1 MRNDPNVNFSRAS
14 GLSFLLTSLLGNNC
28 LRGGRICIGPQL
40 LRWRVPVVESET
52 KSAGY
57 AQAPH
62 EFSGVG
68 PQEDHDYG
76 RELLHVGPQHVSLL
90 GVANSSAS
98 DLSTP
103 SPQMNSSANYHRPAI
118 SPAHQLPAPS
128 DHARLHQRL
137 LDANEHARPYHELS
151 WQEPRQDFA
160 VGTPQSAQSINQA
173 RLSTLQT
180 SPEPSYPTPQ
190 AIARLA
196 LSSLTP
202 RSWQRSQKGE
212 MLAGRPYFPF
222 DRELVLE
229 RERCDKTC
237 WRFNNSTNPSNGV
250 SPQER
255 ARLFRDIFET
265 HKHVFSSTE
274 ASSVL
279 PLSRVGDNVVI
290 KCPFTCDY
298 GYNITIGQDVE
309 IGSGCIILDACE
321 VKIGDRCNI
330 GPNVSI
336 YTTSPPAGF
345 ERLGSKGPSIGAKV
359 TIDPDCWIAGGVTIL
374 PGRRIGQGSTVGAG
388 SIVTRVH

>member
-76 RELLHVGPQHVSLL
+76 RELLHVGPQHGSLL

-137 LDANEHARPYHELS
+137 LDANEHARPYRELS

-190 AIARLA
+190 AMARLA

-229 RERCDKTC
+229 RERCDKAC

-309 IGSGCIILDACE
+309 IGSGCTILDGCE

-336 YTTSPPAGF
+336 YTTSPPVGF
-345 ERLGSKGPSIGAKV
+345 ERFGSKGLSIGAKV

>member
-173 RLSTLQT
+173 RLPLQT
-180 SPEPSYPTPQ
+180 SSEPSYPTPQ

-196 LSSLTP
+196 LSRLTP
-202 RSWQRSQKGE
+202 EAGSAHRKAKCLQVALISLSIESLCSSENVAIK
-212 MLAGRPYFPF
+212 LAG
-222 DRELVLE
+222 
-229 RERCDKTC
+229 
-237 WRFNNSTNPSNGV
+237 
-250 SPQER
+250 
-255 ARLFRDIFET
+255 
-265 HKHVFSSTE
+265 
-274 ASSVL
+274 
-279 PLSRVGDNVVI
+279 
-290 KCPFTCDY
+290 
-298 GYNITIGQDVE
+298 
-309 IGSGCIILDACE
+309 
-321 VKIGDRCNI
+321 
-330 GPNVSI
+330 VSI
-336 YTTSPPAGF
+336 TVQTPATAYHP
-345 ERLGSKGPSIGAKV
+345 RSVHVSSAIYLKLINMSS
-359 TIDPDCWIAGGVTIL
+359 L
-374 PGRRIGQGSTVGAG
+374 RRKRHQCY
-388 SIVTRVH
+388 R